1 MESLGSPSAALV
13 LAELQW
19 EPGYAVPVANAENKA
34 LEDEVV
40 AGNERSTANS
50 NLTILTLKQLQKMQK
65 EKENLQNELTNFEE
79 RIEAMTSHLKNV
91 RQEINFS
98 QSLYKAKENEIETEH
113 HFKALAEREYG
124 RLKND
129 IKRLKDEIASLRQKK
144 NTQENTINKTTKKLE
159 NLKQQMNWDE
169 ELLES
174 WLKEINRT
182 DNDAITIQKYA
193 LQDEGKLGTLT
204 LQIEKLT
211 MEASQKRRA
220 LDNELTETMTAQMEL
235 DRAAEDFRRVHQE
248 RQEVIRQWENAIHQ
262 MQKRDQEIDECALL
276 IAEIKQEIRK
286 KEILLKEKTA
296 FLVNETVNNME
307 YEKKISSAEREA
319 NNLRKE
325 FQAQDTRRAQLQDEA
340 LKSMVNR
347 TASDLESLR
356 TQISNLKKEI
366 QGKQARLKLL
376 NEKTASLSDKLK
388 LVIEETLSADEKA
401 LRLEEILKEEEKSVE
416 EKENEMRQLKDLLFK
431 KSQELKAQSDKEKIV
446 LAEIEG
452 SQKSLKNLK
461 SRLRKL
467 DTDLLKQQE
476 LIYNQD
482 FYIQQIQRR
491 LSWLEGEINADEKQV
506 LEEKVAELKKT
517 LEEKKKAY
525 DVLQSLYR
533 KLQNDIQITKR
544 TIDKTREETSGMVM
558 KIEELTLFNERSL
571 QELRKAKHIKQEM
584 MVEDNLLK
592 LELKRLQ
599 NTLCNKAEKVL
610 SLEKQQLELK
620 KAIAERTEEIRIH
633 KAMLDSQIRL
643 LDQERHRMSAEFQD
657 RLWKIDKLKCRYEMF
672 TLSMMPPEG
681 EEMKSQAY
689 YVIKAAQEKEALQQE
704 GDDLDAKICKAQK
717 EITAMEN
724 SLCVLKSW
732 NTNYKNSFKA
742 LPETSEELEE
752 RLKLEKDKRDA
763 DEKYRHKQRKIKE
776 LQENLQSMQQ
786 HFDVIQKQQALFKE
800 QKKEKQALILQ
811 LKKDIEEQ
819 KPKLERVVKQCS
831 KLSRE
836 IQSQRKGG
844 TETLEERDIRL
855 RELKGFNRTI
865 NQVIADVLEAN
876 PALTAAFQMHFHKS
890 FLQLLLPMVVKLLS
904 PHRAHYLLPEEE
916 EEDEADTS
924 DDELLDDEEEEEEE
938 DEEEEEEEEEAY
950 VLPTKITRKKF
961 KPVFKDNANSS
972 AVLTE

>member
-1 MESLGSPSAALV
+1 ML
-13 LAELQW
+13 
-19 EPGYAVPVANAENKA
+19 
-34 LEDEVV
+34 
-40 AGNERSTANS
+40 
-50 NLTILTLKQLQKMQK
+50 K
-65 EKENLQNELTNFEE
+65 EKENLQNELTSFEE

-91 RQEINFS
+91 RQEITFS

-144 NTQENTINKTTKKLE
+144 NIQENTINKTTKKLE
-159 NLKQQMNWDE
+159 NLKQQMNCDE

-174 WLKEINRT
+174 WIKEINRT
-182 DNDAITIQKYA
+182 DNDASAIQKYA
-193 LQDEGKLGTLT
+193 QQDEGKLGALT

-211 MEASQKRRA
+211 MQANQKRRA

-248 RQEVIRQWENAIHQ
+248 RQEVIRQWENAIQQ
-262 MQKRDQEIDECALL
+262 MQKRDQEIDHCALL
-276 IAEIKQEIRK
+276 IAEIKQEIRN
-286 KEILLKEKTA
+286 KELLLREKTS

-325 FQAQDTRRAQLQDEA
+325 YQTQDTRRTQLQDELQA
-340 LKSMVNR
+340 LKSIVNR

-356 TQISNLKKEI
+356 TQVTNLKKEI
-366 QGKQARLKLL
+366 QGKKARLHLL
-376 NEKTASLSDKLK
+376 NEKNASLSDKLK
-388 LVIEETLSADEKA
+388 FVIEESLSSEEKA
-401 LRLEEILKEEEKSVE
+401 LRFEEILKEEEKSVE
-416 EKENEMRQLKDLLFK
+416 EKENEMSRLKDLLFK
-431 KSQELKAQSDKEKIV
+431 KTQELKGQRDKEKIV

-452 SQKSLKNLK
+452 GQKSLKNLK

-467 DTDLLKQQE
+467 DADLLKQQG
-476 LIYNQD
+476 LIYDQD

-491 LSWLEGEINADEKQV
+491 LSRLEGEVNSDEKQV
-506 LEEKVAELKKT
+506 LEGKVAERKKT

-525 DVLQSLYR
+525 DVLQSLCR
-533 KLQNDIQITKR
+533 KLQNDVQITKR
-544 TIDKTREETSGMVM
+544 TIDKTRETASGLIV

-571 QELRKAKHIKQEM
+571 QELKKAKHIKQEM

-610 SLEKQQLELK
+610 TLEKQQLELK

-657 RLWKIDKLKCRYEMF
+657 RLWKIDRLKCRYEIF
-672 TLSMMPPEG
+672 TLSMPPEG

-704 GDDLDAKICKAQK
+704 GDDLDAKICKAEK

-724 SLCVLKSW
+724 SLCVLKNW
-732 NTNYKNSFKA
+732 NRNYKNSVSGTA
-742 LPETSEELEE
+742 LKSEELEE
-752 RLKLEKDKRDA
+752 KLKLEKDKRDA
-763 DEKYRHKQRKIKE
+763 DEKYRYKQRKIKE

-786 HFDVIQKQQALFKE
+786 HFDIVQKQQALFEE
-800 QKKEKQALILQ
+800 QKKEKQAFILQ

-819 KPKLERVVKQCS
+819 KRKLARVIKQCS
-831 KLSRE
+831 RLSRE
-836 IQSQRKGG
+836 IQSQSG
-844 TETLEERDIRL
+844 TETQEEKDIHL
-855 RELKGFNRTI
+855 RELKGFNRTV

-876 PALTAAFQMHFHKS
+876 PGLTAAFQMYFDK
-890 FLQLLLPMVVKLLS
+890 FNLELPTAASPSGSQTSQSPQNSLPPTRFPSRKTSAFSQGSSAKVVELTL
-904 PHRAHYLLPEEE
+904 PIPTPEE
-916 EEDEADTS
+916 AAALGSQAPSRGSTS
-924 DDELLDDEEEEEEE
+924 GIS
-938 DEEEEEEEEEAY
+938 
-950 VLPTKITRKKF
+950 KRKK
-961 KPVFKDNANSS
+961 S
-972 AVLTE
+972 

>member
-1 MESLGSPSAALV
+1 AASV

-34 LEDEVV
+34 LEDE
-40 AGNERSTANS
+40 
-50 NLTILTLKQLQKMQK
+50 LLKMQK
-65 EKENLQNELTNFEE
+65 EKENLQNELTNFQE

-91 RQEINFS
+91 RQEISFS

-144 NTQENTINKTTKKLE
+144 NVQENTINKTTKKLE
-159 NLKQQMNWDE
+159 NLKQQMNLDE

-174 WLKEINRT
+174 WLKELNRT
-182 DNDAITIQKYA
+182 DNDAIAIQKYT

-211 MEASQKRRA
+211 MEANQKRRA

-248 RQEVIRQWENAIHQ
+248 RQELIRQWENAIHQ
-262 MQKRDQEIDECALL
+262 MQKRDQEIDQCALL
-276 IAEIKQEIRK
+276 IAEIKQEIRN
-286 KEILLKEKTA
+286 KELLLREKTT

-307 YEKKISSAEREA
+307 YEKKILAAEREA

-325 FQAQDTRRAQLQDEA
+325 FQAQDARRIQLQDELQA
-340 LKSMVNR
+340 LKSIVNR

-356 TQISNLKKEI
+356 TEITILKKEI
-366 QGKQARLKLL
+366 QEKQASLKLL
-376 NEKTASLSDKLK
+376 NEKNANLSYKLK
-388 LVIEETLSADEKA
+388 LAIEETLSAEEKA

-416 EKENEMRQLKDLLFK
+416 EKENEMRLLKELLFK
-431 KSQELKAQSDKEKIV
+431 KSQELKVQSDKEKIV

-452 SQKSLKNLK
+452 GQKSLKNLK
-461 SRLRKL
+461 SRLRSL

-491 LSWLEGEINADEKQV
+491 LSRLEGEVNSDEKEV
-506 LEEKVAELKKT
+506 LEGKVAELKKN

-544 TIDKTREETSGMVM
+544 TIDKTREETSGLIV

-571 QELRKAKHIKQEM
+571 QELRKAKHTKQEM

-592 LELKRLQ
+592 LELKRLR

-610 SLEKQQLELK
+610 TLEKQQLELK
-620 KAIAERTEEIRIH
+620 KVIAERSEEIRIH

-643 LDQERHRMSAEFQD
+643 LDQERHRLSAEFQD
-657 RLWKIDKLKCRYEMF
+657 RLWKIDKLKRRYEIF

-689 YVIKAAQEKEALQQE
+689 YAIKAAQEKQALQQE

-717 EITAMEN
+717 EIIAMEN
-724 SLCVLKSW
+724 SLCVVKNW
-732 NTNYKNSFKA
+732 NKNYKNSFKA
-742 LPETSEELEE
+742 VHETSEELEE
-752 RLKLEKDKRDA
+752 KLKLEQNKKDV
-763 DEKYRHKQRKIKE
+763 DEKYRKKQRRIKE
-776 LQENLQSMQQ
+776 LQEKLQTMQQ
-786 HFDVIQKQQALFKE
+786 HFDIIQKQQALFEE
-800 QKKEKQALILQ
+800 QKAAKQALVSQ

-819 KPKLERVVKQCS
+819 RPKLLRVLKQCS

-836 IQSQRKGG
+836 IEARREDGE
-844 TETLEERDIRL
+844 ETVEERDLHL

-865 NQVIADVLEAN
+865 DQVIADVLEAN
-876 PALTAAFQMHFHKS
+876 PGLTAAFQMYFDKYN
-890 FLQLLLPMVVKLLS
+890 L
-904 PHRAHYLLPEEE
+904 E
-916 EEDEADTS
+916 
-924 DDELLDDEEEEEEE
+924 
-938 DEEEEEEEEEAY
+938 
-950 VLPTKITRKKF
+950 LPTPASPSKT
-961 KPVFKDNANSS
+961 PQS
-972 AVLTE
+972 

>member
-1 MESLGSPSAALV
+1 MDSLYGPSAASV

-34 LEDEVV
+34 LEDE
-40 AGNERSTANS
+40 
-50 NLTILTLKQLQKMQK
+50 LLKMQK
-65 EKENLQNELTNFEE
+65 EKENLQSELTNFQE

-91 RQEINFS
+91 RQEISFS

-113 HFKALAEREYG
+113 HFKALAEREYE

-144 NTQENTINKTTKKLE
+144 NIQENTINKTTKKLE
-159 NLKQQMNWDE
+159 NLKQQMNLDE

-174 WLKEINRT
+174 WLKELNRT
-182 DNDAITIQKYA
+182 DNDVIAIQKYT

-211 MEASQKRRA
+211 MEANQKRRA
-220 LDNELTETMTAQMEL
+220 LDNERTETMTAQMEL

-248 RQEVIRQWENAIHQ
+248 RQGVIREWENAIQQ
-262 MQKRDQEIDECALL
+262 MQKRDQEIDQCALL
-276 IAEIKQEIRK
+276 IAEIKQEIRN
-286 KEILLKEKTA
+286 KEILLREKTT

-307 YEKKISSAEREA
+307 YEKKILAAEREA
-319 NNLRKE
+319 NNLRTE
-325 FQAQDTRRAQLQDEA
+325 FQAQDARRTQLRDELQA
-340 LKSMVNR
+340 LKSIVNR

-356 TQISNLKKEI
+356 TEITILKKEI
-366 QGKQARLKLL
+366 QEKQASLKLL
-376 NEKTASLSDKLK
+376 NEKNASLSYKLK
-388 LVIEETLSADEKA
+388 LAIEETLSAEEKA
-401 LRLEEILKEEEKSVE
+401 LRLEEILKEEEKNVE
-416 EKENEMRQLKDLLFK
+416 EKENEMRLLKELLFK
-431 KSQELKAQSDKEKIV
+431 KSQELKVQSDKEKIV

-452 SQKSLKNLK
+452 GQKSLKNLK
-461 SRLRKL
+461 SRLRNL

-491 LSWLEGEINADEKQV
+491 LSRLEGEVNSDEKEV
-506 LEEKVAELKKT
+506 LEGKVAELKKT
-517 LEEKKKAY
+517 LEEKKKAN

-544 TIDKTREETSGMVM
+544 TIDKTREETSGLIV

-571 QELRKAKHIKQEM
+571 QELRKAKHTKQEM

-592 LELKRLQ
+592 LELKRLR

-610 SLEKQQLELK
+610 TLEKQQLELK
-620 KAIAERTEEIRIH
+620 KVIAERSEEIRIH

-643 LDQERHRMSAEFQD
+643 LDQERHRLSAQFQD
-657 RLWKIDKLKCRYEMF
+657 RLWRIDKLKRRYEIF

-689 YVIKAAQEKEALQQE
+689 YAIKAAQEKQALQQE

-717 EITAMEN
+717 EIIAMEN
-724 SLCVLKSW
+724 SLCVVKNW
-732 NTNYKNSFKA
+732 NKNYKNSFKA
-742 LPETSEELEE
+742 VHETSEELEE
-752 RLKLEKDKRDA
+752 KLKLEKNKRDV
-763 DEKYRHKQRKIKE
+763 DEKYRKKQRRIKE
-776 LQENLQSMQQ
+776 LQEKLQTMQQ
-786 HFDVIQKQQALFKE
+786 HFDIIQKQQALFEE
-800 QKKEKQALILQ
+800 QKKAKQTVVSQ

-819 KPKLERVVKQCS
+819 RPKLLRVLKQCS

-836 IQSQRKGG
+836 IQAQREDGA
-844 TETLEERDIRL
+844 ETVEERDIHL

-865 NQVIADVLEAN
+865 DQVIADILEAN
-876 PALTAAFQMHFHKS
+876 PGLTAAFQMYFDKYNLELPPPAS
-890 FLQLLLPMVVKLLS
+890 PSKTPQSLQSSLPPTRCLCRETSACRRASSAKVVELTF
-904 PHRAHYLLPEEE
+904 PMPTPEE
-916 EEDEADTS
+916 AAALGSQPPSRGSTS
-924 DDELLDDEEEEEEE
+924 GIS
-938 DEEEEEEEEEAY
+938 
-950 VLPTKITRKKF
+950 THKK
-961 KPVFKDNANSS
+961 P
-972 AVLTE
+972 

>member
-34 LEDEVV
+34 LEDE
-40 AGNERSTANS
+40 
-50 NLTILTLKQLQKMQK
+50 LQKMQK

-144 NTQENTINKTTKKLE
+144 NIQENTINKTTKKLE

-182 DNDAITIQKYA
+182 DNDAVTIQKYA

-211 MEASQKRRA
+211 MEANQKRRA

-235 DRAAEDFRRVHQE
+235 DRTAEDFRRVHQE

-262 MQKRDQEIDECALL
+262 MQKRDQEIDQCALL
-276 IAEIKQEIRK
+276 IAEIKQEIRN

-325 FQAQDTRRAQLQDEA
+325 FQAQDTRRAQLQDELQA
-340 LKSMVNR
+340 LKSIVNR

-356 TQISNLKKEI
+356 TQITNLKKEI

-376 NEKTASLSDKLK
+376 NEKTASLSEKLK

-491 LSWLEGEINADEKQV
+491 LSRLEGEINADEKQV

-544 TIDKTREETSGMVM
+544 TIDKTREETSGMVV

-592 LELKRLQ
+592 LELKRLR
-599 NTLCNKAEKVL
+599 NTLCNKADKVL

-620 KAIAERTEEIRIH
+620 KAIAERAEEIRIH

-819 KPKLERVVKQCS
+819 KPKLERVIKQCS

-876 PALTAAFQMHFHKS
+876 PGLTAAFQMHFHKIP
-890 FLQLLLPMVVKLLS
+890 Q
-904 PHRAHYLLPEEE
+904 
-916 EEDEADTS
+916 
-924 DDELLDDEEEEEEE
+924 
-938 DEEEEEEEEEAY
+938 
-950 VLPTKITRKKF
+950 
-961 KPVFKDNANSS
+961 
-972 AVLTE
+972 

>member
-34 LEDEVV
+34 LEDE
-40 AGNERSTANS
+40 
-50 NLTILTLKQLQKMQK
+50 LQKMQK

-144 NTQENTINKTTKKLE
+144 NIQENTINKTTKKLE

-182 DNDAITIQKYA
+182 DNDAVTIQKYA

-211 MEASQKRRA
+211 MEANQKRRA

-235 DRAAEDFRRVHQE
+235 DRTAEDFRRVHQE

-262 MQKRDQEIDECALL
+262 MQKRDQEIDQCALL
-276 IAEIKQEIRK
+276 IAEIKQEIRN

-325 FQAQDTRRAQLQDEA
+325 FQAQDTRRAQLQDELQA
-340 LKSMVNR
+340 LKSIVNR

-356 TQISNLKKEI
+356 TQITNLKKEI

-376 NEKTASLSDKLK
+376 NEKTASLSEKLK

-491 LSWLEGEINADEKQV
+491 LSRLEGEINADEKQV

-544 TIDKTREETSGMVM
+544 TIDKTREETSGMVV

-592 LELKRLQ
+592 LELKRLR
-599 NTLCNKAEKVL
+599 NTLCNKADKVL

-620 KAIAERTEEIRIH
+620 KAIAERAEEIRIH

-819 KPKLERVVKQCS
+819 KPKLERVIKQCS

-876 PALTAAFQMHFHKS
+876 PGLTAAFQMHFHK
-890 FLQLLLPMVVKLLS
+890 FNLELPTAAS
-904 PHRAHYLLPEEE
+904 PNGSETSQSSQSSLPPTRFPSRKPSASGQVSSANIVELTLPIPTPEE
-916 EEDEADTS
+916 AAALGSQPASRGSTS
-924 DDELLDDEEEEEEE
+924 GISE
-938 DEEEEEEEEEAY
+938 
-950 VLPTKITRKKF
+950 RKK
-961 KPVFKDNANSS
+961 S
-972 AVLTE
+972 